1 MAYDYNR
8 AKELWDWMDQAQK
21 QQYVQNNK
29 NDANFQRFA
38 QEYHNEMNSN
48 WSGSSN
54 GSTNQNNTV
63 TTTEWTN
70 TTTSNTNTSNSNN
83 QNGTNWSYDPIYY
96 RSENTW
102 NTGNNNQGWSTLSDW
117 KNGNGNF
124 YGNTSFDKEEQFD
137 KSMIGDDPWKITI
150 QAGTGKTTGR
160 PDYEDSSDVRINE
173 LTDNLN
179 RYYQTNPEF
188 FADRETFNRQ
198 FEYNQRMS
206 DRQRATLDS
215 YWKKAQDLSKASSYT
230 NPNMVNTAF
239 NSWDLTPWIMDAIKQ
254 NNPELYAQWQ
264 KQMQDE
270 LNARI
275 VNLAVPRTATDTVEI
290 WNDLVKKL
298 WLEQWDPYKIYDN
311 WVWRCEQLWV
321 FNMNNQLSSYIEE
334 MDSVKN
340 ERTRA
345 IQRTMSQWQWKKSQA
360 LINAEVAKTSAIY
373 DSRFADLQNQYQA
386 TYNQRQQNL
395 AIANQSAQALQMQ
408 GQEDSRVFN
417 NKLNALKFAMTAD
430 SYRTPEQQA
439 GLRLQEE
446 AIRNDLNLLNQ
457 SKKNDLD
464 LYNKYATAKL
474 QNQLEY
480 ELQDLDIDDPVQQ
493 KANLSRALDKYYE
506 EYWDI
511 IQRPK
516 QQVVNDVLEY
526 AKANWISV
534 SEALK
539 KNFIEPFTN
548 KPEYQQAIADK
559 YWMNPT
565 QSIQNVWDKVA
576 LVTKYPNGKISYQIL
591 DDVYNPKYDIK
602 KVNWRDY
609 LVVDDWKW
617 VPQLKYIGSDWT
629 VLNYSSLAQW
639 LQSFMSKYDDWEFY
653 KDKWC
658 WYFVNEFL
666 TDIWD
671 SWHVWSSWESKKT
684 LCNNKDWN
692 NIVPWSIV
700 AYDSWATFQDKD
712 GNTVNAGHVSIVAWV
727 DLENNKLLLYD
738 ANAKWDGKVHYW
750 EVNLDNS
757 KLYWYYT
764 PEVYKT
770 AWSELPEYLSNAN
783 EYWFVDAMT
792 WNYGQY
798 IMWKLNN
805 VSINRLWWDD
815 ILQKQINNWFAYLE
829 TKWKNKDWYV
839 DWLEDLYENYLETW
853 KVPASSYIWQLWWVS
868 EFTKQAKAYWEAV
881 WYWRYTKLNDKWY
894 YDDLTNLYDEYIKS
908 NKVPTEAQVQAYGWL
923 DDFYKTAKAYSQ
935 SVWFRYTPEEQDKEI
950 EDMRDK
956 WETTQI
962 NKEMIDSIDA
972 LWKIQTMLKNWTSWY
987 WDYTAVYLLNK
998 LRDPDS
1004 VVREQEF
1011 SNTKNIWSIWDR
1023 INNYFQ
1029 QIDSWK
1035 ILNDS
1040 QKTQIYNEMNTL
1052 MRAKVEAYNN
1062 QLKAYRQKAIK
1073 WWDTSKIWN
1082 LYTLSKKWNI
1092 SFWNLTW
1099 DILEP
1104 PHSDEL
1110 N

>member
-1 MAYDYNR
+1 MAYDYNK
-8 AKELWDWMDQAQK
+8 AKQAWEMMDDNQK
-21 QQYVQNNK
+21 KQYTEQNK
-29 NDANFQRFA
+29 NDANFQQFA
-38 QEYHNEMNSN
+38 QQYHNETQ
-48 WSGSSN
+48 GSSVW
-54 GSTNQNNTV
+54 GVNQNNNNINWW
-63 TTTEWTN
+63 WTN
-70 TTTSNTNTSNSNN
+70 TPPVQNNN
-83 QNGTNWSYDPIYY
+83 QNQNNDNGVNYDFSNYH
-96 RSENTW
+96 S
-102 NTGNNNQGWSTLSDW
+102 SLSDW
-117 KNGNGNF
+117 KNWDWNF

-137 KSMIGDDPWKITI
+137 KSMIGDTKWVTI
-150 QAGTGKTTGR
+150 QEWTWKDTGR
-160 PDYEDSSDVRINE
+160 PDYQIDTDARLNE
-173 LTDNLN
+173 MRNNLN
-179 RYYQTNPEF
+179 QYYQTNPEWF
-188 FADRETFNRQ
+188 QDRETFNRQ
-198 FEYNQRMS
+198 FEYNQRES
-206 DRQRATLDS
+206 DAQRALLDS
-215 YWKKAQDLSKASSYT
+215 YWKKAQDINKASSYT

-270 LNARI
+270 LDARI

-311 WVWRCEQLWV
+311 WVSRCEQLWV
-321 FNMNNQLSSYIEE
+321 FNMNSQLSSYIAE
-334 MDSVKN
+334 MESVKN

-395 AIANQSAQALQMQ
+395 AIANQSANALHMQ
-408 GQEDSRVFN
+408 WQEDTRVFN
-417 NKLNALKFAMTAD
+417 DKLRALNFAMTAD
-430 SYRTPEQQA
+430 SYRTPEQQQQ
-439 GLRLQEE
+439 LLLQTEQ
-446 AIRNDLNLLNQ
+446 IRNDMSLLNQ
-457 SKKNDLD
+457 SKLNDLS
-464 LYNKYATAKL
+464 LYNQYATAKL

-480 ELQDLDIDDPVQQ
+480 ELQDLNVKDPAQL
-493 KANLSRALDKYYE
+493 KANLSRVLDEYYK

-516 QQVVNDVLEY
+516 QQVIDDVLKL
-526 AKANWISV
+526 AKESWISV
-534 SEALK
+534 AEALK
-539 KNFIEPFTN
+539 SNFITPLQN
-548 KPEYQQAIADK
+548 KKEYTQAVADK

-576 LVTKYPNGKISYQIL
+576 LVTKYPNGKVSYQIL

-602 KVNWRDY
+602 KINWRDY
-609 LVVDDWKW
+609 LVVDDWNR

-629 VLNYSSLAQW
+629 VLNYSSLTQW

-658 WYFVNEFL
+658 WYFVNEYL

-671 SWHVWSSWESKKT
+671 AGHVWSTWESKKA
-684 LCNNKDWN
+684 LCNNKDWAN
-692 NIVPWSIV
+692 MAIWSIV
-700 AYDSWATFQDKD
+700 AIDSKATYTNDKWEK
-712 GNTVNAGHVSIVAWV
+712 VNAWHVSIVAWYDPATWKV
-727 DLENNKLLLYD
+727 LLYD
-738 ANAKWDGKVHYW
+738 ANKNWDWKVWYW
-750 EVNLDNS
+750 ETTVD

-764 PEVYKT
+764 PESYKT
-770 AWSELPEYLSNAN
+770 AGSDLPDYVENLN
-783 EYWFVDAMT
+783 EYWFVDTMT
-792 WNYGQY
+792 WIYGSY
-798 IMWKLNN
+798 LMWEMKQGRVNQ
-805 VSINRLWWDD
+805 LWWDD
-815 ILQKQINNWFAYLE
+815 LLQKQAAAWLDWLSK
-829 TKWKNKDWYV
+829 KWVNEKWYKDWA
-839 DWLEDLYENYLETW
+839 EELYEKYL
-853 KVPASSYIWQLWWVS
+853 ASNKQTLPSTAVLKQFWWVDQ
-868 EFTKQAKAYWEAV
+868 FIAQATAFWQANGYG
-881 WYWRYTKLNDKWY
+881 RYTQLNDKWY
-894 YDDLTNLYDEYIKS
+894 YDDLVPLYNE
-908 NKVPTEAQVQAYGWL
+908 
-923 DDFYKTAKAYSQ
+923 FYKTGNAPTEDKVADYGGLDNFYNTFKAYRENN
-935 SVWFRYTPEEQDKEI
+935 WYYYTPEEQDKEI
-950 EDMRDK
+950 IDMRDK
-956 WETTQI
+956 WETTQV

>member
-1 MAYDYNR
+1 MAYDYNK
-8 AKELWDWMDQAQK
+8 AKQAWEMMDDNQK
-21 QQYVQNNK
+21 KQYTEQNK
-29 NDANFQRFA
+29 NDANFQQFA
-38 QEYHNEMNSN
+38 QQYHNETQ
-48 WSGSSN
+48 GSSVW
-54 GSTNQNNTV
+54 GVNQNNNNNYWW
-63 TTTEWTN
+63 WTN
-70 TTTSNTNTSNSNN
+70 TPPVQNNN
-83 QNGTNWSYDPIYY
+83 QNQNNDNGVNYDFSNYH
-96 RSENTW
+96 S
-102 NTGNNNQGWSTLSDW
+102 SLSDW
-117 KNGNGNF
+117 KNWDWKF
-124 YGNTSFDKEEQFD
+124 YGNTQFDKEEQFD
-137 KSMIGDDPWKITI
+137 SSMIGNTKWVTI
-150 QAGTGKTTGR
+150 QEWTGKDTGR
-160 PDYEDSSDVRINE
+160 PDYQIDTDARLNE
-173 LTDNLN
+173 MRNNLN
-179 RYYQTNPEF
+179 QYFQTNPEWF
-188 FADRETFNRQ
+188 QDRETFNKQ
-198 FEYNQRMS
+198 FEYNQRES
-206 DRQRATLDS
+206 EAQRALLDS
-215 YWKKAQDLSKASSYT
+215 YWKKAQDMRTVNNYT
-230 NPNMVNTAF
+230 NWDSVMAGF
-239 NSWDLTPWIMDAIKQ
+239 NNYDITPDQMSLLRQ
-254 NNPELYAQWQ
+254 YNPEAYAQWQ

-275 VNLAVPRTATDTVEI
+275 TNLAAPRDVWDTVDLWWEI
-290 WNDLVKKL
+290 VKKL
-298 WLEQWDPYKIYDN
+298 WIEAGDPYDIYGTWYN
-311 WVWRCEQLWV
+311 MAEQLWV
-321 FNMNNQLSSYIEE
+321 FRDSQQLASMSNNIASIYATMNSNVQNISSQLEGRYSAGYIEARINKAN
-334 MDSVKN
+334 SRLN
-340 ERTRA
+340 
-345 IQRTMSQWQWKKSQA
+345 SQA
-360 LINAEVAKTSAIY
+360 SSMQYSYNLL
-373 DSRFADLQNQYQA
+373 LQNR
-386 TYNQRQQNL
+386 NQNM
-395 AIANQSAQALQMQ
+395 AIAQQAWYMKQAQ
-408 GQEDSRVFN
+408 GQEDTRAFN
-417 NKLNALKFAMTAD
+417 DKLNSLKFAMTAD

-439 GLRLQEE
+439 QLKLQTQ
-446 AIRNDLNLLNQ
+446 AIQNDLDLLNQ

-474 QNQLEY
+474 ENQLEY
-480 ELQDLDIDDPVQQ
+480 ELQDLNVKDPAQL
-493 KANLSRALDKYYE
+493 KANLSRVLDEYYK

-516 QQVVNDVLEY
+516 QQVIDDVLKL
-526 AKANWISV
+526 AKESWISV
-534 SEALK
+534 AEALK
-539 KNFIEPFTN
+539 SNFITPLQN
-548 KPEYQQAIADK
+548 KKEYTQAVADK

-565 QSIQNVWDKVA
+565 QSIQNIWDKVA
-576 LVTKYPNGKISYQIL
+576 LVTKYPNGKVSYQIL

-602 KVNWRDY
+602 KINWREY
-609 LVVDDWKW
+609 LVVDDWNW
-617 VPQLKYIGSDWT
+617 VPQLKYIGNDWT
-629 VLNYSSLAQW
+629 VLNYSSLTQW

-839 DWLEDLYENYLETW
+839 DGLEDLYENYLETW

-868 EFTKQAKAYWEAV
+868 EFTKQARAYWQAV

-894 YDDLTNLYDEYIKS
+894 YDDLTHLYDEYIKS